1 MEGNIVGEEFDEFV
15 VDQIKIRQSNQFSGY
30 GTSLRTD
37 DQLKYLTNRNAWVKL
52 ASSVDILEGDI
63 IVPLTGSTTPSGGSG
78 AGNSGGGFPGG
89 SSPLPGTPGSPG
101 NTGTGFPQ
109 SPSGAIP
116 GLTNIQVKS
125 YKSQKLRDIN
135 IENPENYPGSKLAE
149 SAILFNSLS
158 SFNPTTN
165 SYSSPRAG
173 ISNNKNLWNSNFAY
187 GLGGTDYGIQPPPG
201 ITGATVD
208 SLNRGSIRKAT
219 VTLKAHNKFQFD
231 IIELLYL
238 RLGFTMMLE
247 WGWDKY
253 LDNETG
259 TIQQV
264 GNTIIEEKWFT
275 SKGISQIKML
285 SYIQDKRRDYDGNY
299 DGFFGKVSNFTWN
312 FNPDGSYDI
321 SIDLI
326 TLGDVIESL
335 KVNTFAKAQT
345 IGSGTGEEVILKT
358 DKTLKDTNI
367 LKAATLNSIGR
378 YLYLKIE
385 EISKSGI
392 TLASGMRV
400 LEDPIDQAYLYAM
413 ISPLPDSSVGNQYY
427 VKLGEFLA
435 RLETLIVPQIQNGP
449 NPSQS
454 QITISN
460 TLDGNIIS
468 YFPNQV
474 SLDPNVCIF
483 RPFLNMYGDITG
495 VTYPPT
501 LTQLDQYVG
510 YTKNFEA
517 FGLLMNLYINFDFIS
532 KLLLANGGPDQELSL
547 FKFMQDLCNGINS
560 ALGGVNKLETIIK
573 DDYIVTIIDQT
584 FFLKKPVT
592 VELEVYGYNPKDQTS
607 NFVKD
612 IKFVSKITPQLA
624 SMVSIGATAAGSNT
638 SEIDGTAFSKWSEGL
653 VDRFTEKILEPDG
666 LSKLNT
672 PSSINETTLRQE
684 YDSFPD
690 AINSR
695 ERTLMRIFD
704 TGRWARLKK
713 SGALYL
719 KRINNPYYS
728 QINGDVMDFD
738 KFFSSAIDEIN
749 KKRSQGEYLPGDILN
764 LTNENYAV
772 WLVSAFGGALNDI
785 KIAYPIAANTI
796 QVIPFSVPNPLLP
809 NPRYLEYNDTF
820 SQQGIGCYQNY
831 LNTLNN
837 SRYTTTNVPSSE
849 VGFIPLSFE
858 LVLDGISGIK
868 KYQKLNINN
877 TFLPSNYPASLNF
890 IITKVNHNISNN
902 SWDTSLSTIS
912 IPKTEPYKTNQI
924 LIPFSSGSASGSGNT
939 GGTGNVSNNITGTLT
954 AQQGQSGK
962 FEPLKSIAAKYESGG
977 KGYGASNTGTVQG
990 CQFSNVTNV
999 ENMEFGELRRR
1010 MQLPSSPCDRNRV
1023 FAVGKYQIIPLTLF
1037 GGDNLTD
1044 GLWKQLGLKD
1054 TDKYT
1059 PDIQERMFIQ
1069 MLLNRTSLGNY
1080 LTAKNQG
1087 TLTQLSDAIQQLSQL
1102 FASMPT
1108 IKDQNGNI
1116 VGNVELG
1123 TGNAPYYSGALNNK
1137 PKAVSVRQM
1146 AKIMIQTR
1154 INYSGAVPNYIPS
1167 YYTSPV

>member
-15 VDQIKIRQSNQFSGY
+15 VDQIKIRQQNQFSGY
-30 GTSLRTD
+30 NSLRTD

-63 IVPLTGSTTPSGGSG
+63 IIPLTGSTTPSGRNG
-78 AGNSGGGFPGG
+78 AGNSGGNFPGG

-116 GLTNIQVKS
+116 GLTGIQVKS

-275 SKGISQIKML
+275 SKDISQIKML

-367 LKAATLNSIGR
+367 LKAATLNSVGR

-560 ALGGVNKLETIIK
+560 ALGGVNKLETIVK

-584 FFLKKPVT
+584 FSLEKPVT

-877 TFLPSNYPASLNF
+877 TFLPLNYPASLNF

-912 IPKTEPYKTNQI
+912 MPKTEPYKTSQI
-924 LIPFSSGSASGSGNT
+924 LTPFSSGSASGRGNSGGSS
-939 GGTGNVSNNITGTLT
+939 GGTTSYPIFTSRGPQPG
-954 AQQGQSGK
+954 QQGSLQL
-962 FEPLKSIAAKYESGG
+962 LKDLIGLRETSSTSNYGIANRNENAQRS
-977 KGYGASNTGTVQG
+977 T
-990 CQFSNVTNV
+990 TNV
-999 ENMEFGELRRR
+999 ENLTFDELLRLSK
-1010 MQLPSSPCDRNRV
+1010 LPDNQQNLNRV
-1023 FAVGKYQIIPLTLF
+1023 FAAGKFQVIPSTLEDIKKVFGF
-1037 GGDNLTD
+1037 GG
-1044 GLWKQLGLKD
+1044 KD
-1054 TDKYT
+1054 KFTKEN
-1059 PDIQERMFIQ
+1059 QEKIGDYL
-1069 MLLNRTSLGNY
+1069 LLNGDTSRVFGLGRY
-1080 LTAKNQG
+1080 LKGDNAGSEKD
-1087 TLTQLSDAIQQLSQL
+1087 LEDAIQAVGQIW
-1102 FASMPT
+1102 ASFPIINNPSKKKVGFVVT
-1108 IKDQNGNI
+1108 GDGNTAYY
-1116 VGNVELG
+1116 GG
-1123 TGNAPYYSGALNNK
+1123 TGANPATVKLTIRDIVKY
-1137 PKAVSVRQM
+1137 
-1146 AKIMIQTR
+1146 MIQTR
-1154 INYSGAVPNYIPS
+1154 INYSGKLPSFIPA
-1167 YYTSPV
+1167 YY